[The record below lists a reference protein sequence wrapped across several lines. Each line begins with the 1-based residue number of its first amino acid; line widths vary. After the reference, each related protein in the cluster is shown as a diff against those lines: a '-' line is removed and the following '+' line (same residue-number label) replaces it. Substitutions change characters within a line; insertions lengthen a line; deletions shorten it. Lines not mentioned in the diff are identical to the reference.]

1 MVSDV
6 VHLDTT
12 ISQRIKHGDE
22 EREDED
28 TISVS
33 TASTDNCD
41 GAVVL
46 HDAEDKA
53 PCFQNIEVTN
63 SSDVH
68 FGNKTYY
75 QGPVTIKQILY
86 TNRDGENKLPETND
100 IYHEQPQLAINEKV
114 EGGLN
119 YASYND
125 GYTTDG
131 VHHINGH
138 GKLPNG
144 INHDHFETIR
154 GSGEKKLSNNQWLLV
169 GGAIFAVILLIITAV
184 ALALSLKGS
193 SSSVSQI
200 LVDDDELELDESS
213 LPGGLHMISRAEWK
227 AKPYKGEYTALKKPV
242 TYIIIHQTSTIRCF
256 NQDACKT
263 QAVNIQDYHMR
274 HYKFNDI
281 AYNFIIGGD
290 GYVYEGRGWDYAGT
304 HAIGYNNISIGIAF
318 IGSFT
323 KFLPES
329 HQLDQAQFLIAEGI
343 KKKYI
348 CNDYNLVG
356 LNHINAFESPGRLL
370 IEEIKNWP
378 HFFVFNTTVHQPENT
393 CVSLPLNLS
402 IISRVEW
409 GAKRNI
415 GEYTLLK
422 TPVEYVIIHHT
433 RGGSCFNSTIC
444 QIKLKAIQDFHMN
457 FFGWDDIAYNFMIG
471 GDGHVYEARGWDY
484 VGTHTIGYNNIS
496 IGIAFIGTFKHYL
509 PEQSQIELGH
519 LLIKEGVRNGHIH
532 KDYRLIGMN
541 QVTSLDSP
549 GKLLIQEIKTWPHFF
564 DFRNET
570 QSRKK
575 QIQLSPNLHMIS
587 RNEWGARKNVGKY
600 TLLKTPVPF
609 VIIHHT
615 ETNRCFY
622 RTACILQAK
631 SIQAYY
637 MESFGWDDIAYNF
650 MIGGDGYVYEGR
662 GWDYMGAHALG
673 YNNISIGIG
682 FIGTFIKFVPEPSQI
697 EQAHIL
703 IEDGVKNGYISED
716 YKLVGMSQVTGNESP
731 ATLLIKEIK
740 TWPHF
745 YEFQSESDD

>member
-200 LVDDDELELDESS
+200 LVDDDGSTLEYMASHS
-213 LPGGLHMISRAEWK
+213 RGLRMLSRSDWGAV
-227 AKPYKGEYTALKKPV
+227 PHKGDYTLLKKPIPYV
-242 TYIIIHQTSTIRCF
+242 IIHHTATERCF
-256 NQDACKT
+256 NRTTCKA
-263 QAVNIQDYHMR
+263 QAFNIQNRPMESFKVDDVGYSFM
-274 HYKFNDI
+274 
-281 AYNFIIGGD
+281 IGGD
-290 GYVYEGRGWDYAGT
+290 GYVYEGTGWNYWGA
-304 HAIGYNNISIGIAF
+304 HAKGYNN
-318 IGSFT
+318 
-323 KFLPES
+323 
-329 HQLDQAQFLIAEGI
+329 
-343 KKKYI
+343 
-348 CNDYNLVG
+348 V
-356 LNHINAFESPGRLL
+356 
-370 IEEIKNWP
+370 
-378 HFFVFNTTVHQPENT
+378 
-393 CVSLPLNLS
+393 
-402 IISRVEW
+402 
-409 GAKRNI
+409 
-415 GEYTLLK
+415 
-422 TPVEYVIIHHT
+422 
-433 RGGSCFNSTIC
+433 
-444 QIKLKAIQDFHMN
+444 
-457 FFGWDDIAYNFMIG
+457 
-471 GDGHVYEARGWDY
+471 
-484 VGTHTIGYNNIS
+484 S
-496 IGIAFIGTFKHYL
+496 IGIAFIGTFTKFL
-509 PEQSQIELGH
+509 PDANQLEQAQ
-519 LLIKEGVRNGHIH
+519 LLIEDGIKRGLLCKE
-532 KDYRLIGMN
+532 YRLIGINQVSTFESPGKSLIKEIKTWDHFFDFTTADSKSNNSCMSLQTNLTIISRKEWGARTNRGTYIPLKLPVPYVIIHHTATERCFDKDTCYLQAISIQDYHMDNRKWADIAYSFMIGGDGNVYDARGWDNMGAHTLGYNNVSIGIAFIGTFTKIFPEPFQLIQAHLLIAEGVQKRYIDKDYKLVGMN
-541 QVTSLDSP
+541 QVRPFESP
-549 GKLLIQEIKTWPHFF
+549 GQLLIQEIKTWPHFY
-564 DFRNET
+564 DFKTDSNNLST
-570 QSRKK
+570 PSDW
-575 QIQLSPNLHMIS
+575 QIQKCS
-587 RNEWGARKNVGKY
+587 VG
-600 TLLKTPVPF
+600 LFTP
-609 VIIHHT
+609 T
-615 ETNRCFY
+615 EHC
-622 RTACILQAK
+622 
-631 SIQAYY
+631 
-637 MESFGWDDIAYNF
+637 
-650 MIGGDGYVYEGR
+650 
-662 GWDYMGAHALG
+662 
-673 YNNISIGIG
+673 
-682 FIGTFIKFVPEPSQI
+682 
-697 EQAHIL
+697 
-703 IEDGVKNGYISED
+703 
-716 YKLVGMSQVTGNESP
+716 
-731 ATLLIKEIK
+731 
-740 TWPHF
+740 
-745 YEFQSESDD
+745 